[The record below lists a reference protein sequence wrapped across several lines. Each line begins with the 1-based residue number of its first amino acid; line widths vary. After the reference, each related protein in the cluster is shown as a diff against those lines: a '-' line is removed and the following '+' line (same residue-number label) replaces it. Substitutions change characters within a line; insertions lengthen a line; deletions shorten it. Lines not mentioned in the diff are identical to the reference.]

1 MANTS
6 VGMSGLAGRYAGAL
20 FALAKEGGVVEDTT
34 ADLLN
39 LGRVYDDSP
48 DLQRLVRSPVAG
60 REEQGRAMVALSEK
74 LELARL
80 TKNFVGLLASNRRL
94 FALRLIIDCYV
105 ALRAKERGE
114 VVAEVVSAAEL
125 TSSQQLRLEKNLK
138 HAIGRE
144 IAIAF
149 QTDATLLGGLVVKVG
164 SLMVDHSLRSKLQH
178 MQLIMKGV
186 G

>member
-20 FALAKEGGVVEDTT
+20 FDLAKEGGLVEDTT
-34 ADLLN
+34 VDLLK
-39 LGRVYDDSP
+39 LGRTYDESA
-48 DLQRLVRSPVAG
+48 DLQRLVRSPIAG
-60 REEQGRAMVALSEK
+60 REEQGRVMAALSEK
-74 LELARL
+74 LGLTRL
-80 TKNFVGLLASNRRL
+80 TKNFVGLLASNRRS
-94 FALRLIIDCYV
+94 FTLRLIIDCYV
-105 ALRAKERGE
+105 VLRAKERGE
-114 VVAEVVSAAEL
+114 VAAEVFSAAEL
-125 TSSQQLRLEKNLK
+125 TSSQQLRLEENLK
-138 HAIGRE
+138 DAIGRE

>member
-1 MANTS
+1 VANTS

-20 FALAKEGGVVEDTT
+20 FDLAKERGLVEDTV
-34 ADLLN
+34 ADLLS
-39 LGRVYDDSP
+39 LSRAYDGST

-60 REEQGRAMVALSEK
+60 REEQSRAMVVLTEK
-74 LELARL
+74 LEFTRL
-80 TKNFVGLLASNRRL
+80 TRNFIGLLATNRRL
-94 FALRLIIDCYV
+94 FALRLIIDYYV

-114 VVAEVVSAAEL
+114 MAAEVVSAAEL
-125 TSSQQLRLEKNLK
+125 TSSQKLTLEENLK
-138 HAIGRE
+138 RAMGRNFT
-144 IAIAF
+144 IAF
-149 QTDATLLGGLVVKVG
+149 QTDATLLGGLVVKLG